1 MSGKIDVFVR
11 EVGMR
16 DGLQSVQEFMPTA
29 EKKAWCTAEAAAGM
43 PEIEVCSFV
52 PPKLIP
58 QFSDA
63 AEIVAHALRIPGLTV
78 AALMPNL
85 KGAERGIEA
94 GVHKLNYVVSVSES
108 HNRANSRR
116 SRAESIEDF
125 GRIAALVRGLP
136 STRRPKLAAGL
147 ATALGC
153 TIEGPAAEAEVGR
166 VPVALA
172 APGAAEVARAAPGAE
187 SPPPARARGAQR

>member
-1 MSGKIDVFVR
+1 MARRDMKDREMNGKIDVWVR

-16 DGLQSVQEFMPTA
+16 DGLQSIQEFMPTA
-29 EKKAWCTAEAAAGM
+29 AKTAWCSAEAASGM

-52 PPKLIP
+52 PPKLLP

-63 AEIVAHALRIPGLTV
+63 AEVVAHALRIPGLTV
-78 AALMPNL
+78 AALTPNL

-108 HNRANSRR
+108 HNRANVRR

-125 GRIAALVRGLP
+125 GRIAALVRALP
-136 STRRPKLAAGL
+136 PARRPKPAAG
-147 ATALGC
+147 
-153 TIEGPAAEAEVGR
+153 P
-166 VPVALA
+166 
-172 APGAAEVARAAPGAE
+172 
-187 SPPPARARGAQR
+187 

>member
-16 DGLQSVQEFMPTA
+16 DGLQSVQEFMPT
-29 EKKAWCTAEAAAGM
+29 EDKKAWCSAEAAAGV

-52 PPKLIP
+52 RPKVLP

-63 AEIVAHALRIPGLTV
+63 SEVVAHARRIPGLTV

-94 GVHKLNYVVSVSES
+94 GVHKLSYVVSVSES
-108 HNRANSRR
+108 HNRANVRR

-125 GRIAALVRGLP
+125 GRIAALVRTLP
-136 STRRPKLAAGL
+136 SARRPKLAVGL
-147 ATALGC
+147 ATAFGC
-153 TIEGPAAEAEVGR
+153 TIEGPIAEAEGGR
-166 VPVALA
+166 SA
-172 APGAAEVARAAPGAE
+172 APLPQARPHN
-187 SPPPARARGAQR
+187 PALSH